1 MLFFSYL
8 YVQCNFNILLFV
20 SQGDKANLEAKAAAA
35 YTDIQKMQRTMK
47 KVFVHPSLALL
58 LNSYSFF
65 LTFFQIPIRVS
76 QANRQLDIDKE
87 EIALQSA
94 RMESRVK
101 LHAWKVGIKKRI
113 LERQLQ
119 HEQVFFY
126 IKLIYISNSI

>member
-1 MLFFSYL
+1 MFALYKYILFY
-8 YVQCNFNILLFV
+8 FNILLFV
-20 SQGDKANLEAKAAAA
+20 LQGDNAILEAKAAAA

-65 LTFFQIPIRVS
+65 LTFFQIPLRVS
-76 QANRQLDIDKE
+76 QANRQLDIDKV

-101 LHAWKVGIKKRI
+101 LHAWKVGIKKRL

>member
-1 MLFFSYL
+1 
-8 YVQCNFNILLFV
+8 LLFV
-20 SQGDKANLEAKAAAA
+20 LQGDNAILEAKAAAA

-76 QANRQLDIDKE
+76 QANRQLDIDKV

-101 LHAWKVGIKKRI
+101 LHAWKVGIKKRL